1 MLEIALGVFTYL
13 LGRLWTTTN
22 QQKIRSWIEYPL
34 TNCLDSEAPEAP
46 KAPLAPP
53 VTSTP
58 QAEGPNAQTPTESAP
73 TSNNSSSQCHSL
85 GSCSAC
91 AEQSGCVWCEESGTC
106 FDGNFLG
113 PEDKSCGWEY
123 RWNFCMAPTRI
134 LLLVAAG
141 IVALLL
147 LCIIICICRCCC
159 CSGRKKSKGY
169 EKLAQEPSYE
179 IDAIESG
186 SRHPKTDAKRRELEE
201 KYGRS
206 FGRRTH
212 QISDDN

>member
-1 MLEIALGVFTYL
+1 MRKFL
-13 LGRLWTTTN
+13 LFSAVILLVAA
-22 QQKIRSWIEYPL
+22 SWAQ
-34 TNCLDSEAPEAP
+34 TAPEAP
-46 KAPLAPP
+46 TAAPASPP
-53 VTSTP
+53 VVSEVP
-58 QAEGPNAQTPTESAP
+58 QAEAPKAESPRSEATPVAEQTPTSG
-73 TSNNSSSQCHSL
+73 NSSQCHSL

-106 FDGNFLG
+106 FEGNFLG

-141 IVALLL
+141 VVALLL

-159 CSGRKKSKGY
+159 CSGRKKGSKGY
-169 EKLAQEPSYE
+169 DKLPQEPTQYE
-179 IDAIESG
+179 IDAIETG

-212 QISDDN
+212 QISDDY